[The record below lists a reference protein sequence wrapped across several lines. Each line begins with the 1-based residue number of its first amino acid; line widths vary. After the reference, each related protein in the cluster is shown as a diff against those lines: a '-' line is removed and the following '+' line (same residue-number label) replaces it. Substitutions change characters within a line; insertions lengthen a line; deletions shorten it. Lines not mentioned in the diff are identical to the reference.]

1 MAPHAGGGR
10 GAGCRVPPRSV
21 GDVAHDVDGP
31 QRRLTPGVAAHM
43 VRKHFFAPRYLREQR
58 LDLVTEDGVRL
69 SGARLHGPADAAG
82 TVVLVHGF
90 VHSSRTPR
98 VHRFAHRLAE
108 RLHVV
113 VPDLRGHGASGGFS
127 TLGTKEPLDVAA
139 AVAAAPAGLPVVTV
153 GISLGGASVLLHAGT
168 LGGVAGVVAISSP
181 AWSQAWDTPST
192 VRVRRAVTT
201 RAGRE
206 VLARVFHT
214 RIAPRCEAVP
224 DARDVVGGIA
234 PAFTLVVHD
243 PADHYFDGEHARTL
257 YRWAREPKD
266 LWLVPGAGHGTD
278 VLSAAFAD
286 RLVAELEVRLRVGH

>member
-1 MAPHAGGGR
+1 MAPGAGGG
-10 GAGCRVPPRSV
+10 
-21 GDVAHDVDGP
+21 GDTGIGLSPTPVVEPVYDADGP
-31 QRRLTPGVAAHM
+31 QRRWTPGVAAHM

-58 LDLVTEDGVRL
+58 LELVTEDGVRL
-69 SGARLHGPADAAG
+69 SGARLQGPPDAPG

-98 VHRFAHRLAE
+98 IHAFAHRLAE

-113 VPDLRGHGASGGFS
+113 VPDLRGHGASGGVS

-139 AVAAAPAGLPVVTV
+139 AVAAAPPGLPVVTV
-153 GISLGGASVLLHAGT
+153 GISLGGASVLLHAGS
-168 LGGVAGVVAISSP
+168 LGGVAGVVAVSSP

-192 VRVRRAVTT
+192 VRVQRAVST

-206 VLARVFHT
+206 VLARVLHT

-224 DARDVVGGIA
+224 DSRDVVGRIG
-234 PAFTLVVHD
+234 PAFTLIVHD

-266 LWLVPGAGHGTD
+266 LWLLPGAGHGTD
-278 VLSAAFAD
+278 VLTAAFAD
-286 RLVAELEVRLRVGH
+286 RLVAELEARLRAGG